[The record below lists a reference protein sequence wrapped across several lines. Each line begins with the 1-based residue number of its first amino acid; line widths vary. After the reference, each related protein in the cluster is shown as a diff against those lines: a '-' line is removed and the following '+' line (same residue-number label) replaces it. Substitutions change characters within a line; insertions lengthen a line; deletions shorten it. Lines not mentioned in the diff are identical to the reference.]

1 MTTRPFRSRQLSG
14 HRLCLP
20 FERIGTSYWTTAE
33 QLRAMVA
40 ELDRLG
46 VSDRADVR
54 LRHWPDDDNE
64 TGHAGW
70 ALNLY
75 VPGLSP

>member
-14 HRLCLP
+14 YRLCLP
-20 FERIGTSYWTTAE
+20 FEKIADSYWTTAE

-46 VSDRADVR
+46 VSGGTDVR

-64 TGHAGW
+64 TNHAGW
-70 ALNLY
+70 SLSLY
-75 VPGLSP
+75 VPEVSP